1 MLHQAAPAKINLF
14 LHAGAQREDG
24 YHELESLV
32 VFTGIG
38 DDLTFDNAGE
48 AADALSLDI
57 AGPFAAALKN
67 EPDNLVLRAARAL
80 GGHGGARITLTKN
93 LPVAS
98 GIGGG
103 SADAAATLR
112 GLMQLWKLT
121 VPPQALHDIALS
133 LGSDVPVCLA
143 SAPAWMTGR
152 GEHIQAVNLNVNTAM
167 VLANPGMSVSTAQ
180 VFANLDDRTG
190 MGAINPDR
198 IRSTDEL
205 CEYLK
210 DTRNDLE
217 APARELAPVI
227 GDVLD
232 ALSKSGALLA
242 RMSGSGATCF
252 GIYEDDA
259 AANKAASVISKAQPN
274 WWVKPTNIASS
285 LPSA

>member
-1 MLHQAAPAKINLF
+1 LLHQAAPAKINLF

-32 VFTGIG
+32 VFTGIA
-38 DDLTFDNAGE
+38 DDLTFE
-48 AADALSLDI
+48 AADTLSLVLD
-57 AGPFAAALKN
+57 GPFAAALRN

-80 GGHGGARITLTKN
+80 GAHGGARITLTKN

-103 SADAAATLR
+103 SADAAAALR

-121 VPPQALHDIALS
+121 VPPQALHGIALS

-152 GEHIQAVNLNVNTAM
+152 GEHIQAVNLPVNAAM
-167 VLANPGMSVSTAQ
+167 VLANPGVSVSTAD
-180 VFANLDDRTG
+180 VFANLEDPTG
-190 MGAINPDR
+190 LGAINPDR
-198 IRSTDEL
+198 IRSTQEL

-217 APARELAPVI
+217 APARAIAPVI
-227 GDVLD
+227 GDVLA

-259 AANKAASVISKAQPN
+259 AASAAAVSIAQAHRD
-274 WWVKPTNIASS
+274 WWTRPTQVSTIT
-285 LPSA
+285 PSP

>member
-1 MLHQAAPAKINLF
+1 LLHEAAPAKINLF

-38 DDLTFDNAGE
+38 DDLTFE
-48 AADALSLDI
+48 AADALSLALD
-57 AGPFAAALKN
+57 GPFAAALKN

-80 GGHGGARITLTKN
+80 SAHAGARITLTKN

-103 SADAAATLR
+103 SADAAAALR
-112 GLMQLWKLT
+112 GLMQLWKLA
-121 VPPQALHDIALS
+121 VPPQALHEIALS

-152 GEHIQAVNLNVNTAM
+152 GEHIQAVHLSVNAAM
-167 VLANPGMSVSTAQ
+167 VLANPGVSVSTAE
-180 VFANLDDRTG
+180 VFANLEDRTG

-198 IRSTDEL
+198 IRSTQEL

-217 APARELAPVI
+217 APARAIAPVI
-227 GDVLD
+227 SDVLA
-232 ALSKSGALLA
+232 ALSKSGAMLA

-252 GIYEDDA
+252 GIYENDA
-259 AANKAASVISKAQPN
+259 AANAAAVAISKTQPG
-274 WWVKPTNIASS
+274 WWVKATNIASS
-285 LPSA
+285 LSP